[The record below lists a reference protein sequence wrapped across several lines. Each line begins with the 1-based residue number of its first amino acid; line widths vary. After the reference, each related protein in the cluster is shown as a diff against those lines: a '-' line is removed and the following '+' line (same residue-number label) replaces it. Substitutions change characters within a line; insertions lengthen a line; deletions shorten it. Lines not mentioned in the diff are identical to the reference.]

1 MNTKQETINVMLKK
15 ETEEMKS
22 ELLEAKK
29 ELSEVKEV
37 NIAL

>member
-1 MNTKQETINVMLKK
+1 MYQKD
-15 ETEEMKS
+15 TEEMKS
-22 ELLEAKK
+22 ELLDAKK